1 MISIDNLALLDQRRS
16 GDNLWLRLS
25 LGQESFDGEPNEEE
39 EKKNADESP
48 NPKTK
53 WRENKKEKKGE
64 REINRAAKITAS
76 ANHSFFQW
84 KMASFA

>member
-53 WRENKKEKKGE
+53 WRMENKKEKKEKEKSTGPP
-64 REINRAAKITAS
+64 K
-76 ANHSFFQW
+76 
-84 KMASFA
+84 